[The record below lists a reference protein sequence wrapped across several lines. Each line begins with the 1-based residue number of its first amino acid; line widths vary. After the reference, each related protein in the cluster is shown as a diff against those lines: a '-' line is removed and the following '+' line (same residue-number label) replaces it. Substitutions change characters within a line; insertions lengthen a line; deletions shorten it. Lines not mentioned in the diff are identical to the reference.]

1 MSAQLE
7 GPSGKMDEPK
17 GTILLV
23 DDDPS
28 VLAVH
33 ARVLARGGFAVEL
46 ATDGQSALD
55 TLGRVAVDAVV
66 SDVTMPRMSGIDLLR
81 GVRERDLDLPVILLT
96 GQPSLDTA
104 ILAVQNGALR
114 YLLKPVAP
122 DTLVKETNNAVRLYQ
137 WAKLRREAN
146 GLLGVGE
153 PQAGDRAG
161 LTARFNRA
169 LEGISM
175 AYQPIVSWSGK
186 ATVGYEALMRSSE
199 ESLPL
204 PGAVLRAAERLGR
217 CDEVGRGVRGIVATA
232 LASSP
237 GVEMVFVNLHVRE
250 LLDDSLYDADAPLSR
265 HARRVVLALTER
277 ASLDEVVDVVDRV
290 RRLRAMGYRIAIDH
304 LGAGYSSLTTFAQ
317 LEPEVVKLD
326 MSLCREVHQHP
337 FKQKLVGSF
346 VLLARD
352 MGLQLVA
359 EGVESA
365 EEHGALVALGC
376 DLLQGYRFARPRS
389 SFVDVVWP

>member
-1 MSAQLE
+1 
-7 GPSGKMDEPK
+7 MDEPK

-153 PQAGDRAG
+153 PQAGD
-161 LTARFNRA
+161 
-169 LEGISM
+169 
-175 AYQPIVSWSGK
+175 QPIVSWSGK